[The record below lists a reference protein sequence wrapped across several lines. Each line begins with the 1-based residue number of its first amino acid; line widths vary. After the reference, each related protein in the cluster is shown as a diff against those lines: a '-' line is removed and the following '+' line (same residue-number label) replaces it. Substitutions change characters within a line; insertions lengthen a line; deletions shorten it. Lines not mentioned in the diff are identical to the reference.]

1 MFNSLNVSRCEWMTL
16 NGWHQMDDY
25 SERETIVNKYQQG
38 REKVCFVGICYYKTK
53 RLNWFPGQRQHWSMG
68 GS

>member
-1 MFNSLNVSRCEWMTL
+1 
-16 NGWHQMDDY
+16 MDDY

-53 RLNWFPGQRQHWSMG
+53 RLN
-68 GS
+68 